1 MLYGRFDFGL
11 GFYTYDNTTPWF
23 LGAMQGT
30 YNTTT
35 DVFDTWSPE
44 NPNAKYPR
52 YVWADQL
59 GTGNVNRPSTLF
71 AYKGDYLAFREI
83 SLAYSLPQN
92 IAKKLYMQAMNVSIT
107 GQNLGYLTAAPI
119 ASPERAIGAG
129 VASGTGYGLPRTLL
143 FGINLTF

>member
-11 GFYTYDNTTPWF
+11 DFWTYDNTTPWF
-23 LGAMQGT
+23 LGNMQGT

-35 DVFDTWSPE
+35 DVFDSWTPE

-59 GTGNVNRPSTLF
+59 GTGNVNRASSLF
-71 AYKGDYLAFREI
+71 AYKGNYLAFREV
-83 SLAYSLPQN
+83 SLAYTLPKNLSEKLHMQN
-92 IAKKLYMQAMNVSIT
+92 MNLSVT

-119 ASPERAIGAG
+119 ASPERAIGTG